1 MAGIARQRRSDCL
14 PSEPLCPP
22 ALLPIEDI
30 FIHKHENSQCLSEA
44 AGMDTFITAVAD
56 YNFIEKSKAV
66 YDLHER
72 DIGMIAMTVISQTSG
87 PSLSTC

>member
-1 MAGIARQRRSDCL
+1 
-14 PSEPLCPP
+14 
-22 ALLPIEDI
+22 
-30 FIHKHENSQCLSEA
+30 
-44 AGMDTFITAVAD
+44 MDAFITAVAD

-72 DIGMIAMTVISQTSG
+72 DTGMIAMTVISQTSG